1 MMRRITLVLLLMGSI
16 TMASTPPTPDSL
28 WKRVAKFLGLTAA
41 PNPKGDDDQV
51 IEGNIH
57 LYNVETRQISP
68 LKQGTFRSP
77 IFLPADRTILALNG
91 EKVVKFD
98 FALKENELTIG
109 EVTDVRAVPGIKKL
123 IGVEKDAPDQVL
135 VITDLDNDNCPNVG
149 VLSLADGSV
158 VPVPYADNA
167 EDRDIVTYLRG
178 WEREYD
184 DGTKLLVK
192 LETKKRNGADVAAT
206 NAFLKLRDKGLLNV
220 SNCAPG
226 VNCGQP
232 AISSDRKF
240 LLFVRKI

>member
-1 MMRRITLVLLLMGSI
+1 MRRIILVLFLLGSI
-16 TMASTPPTPDSL
+16 SVASTPPTPESL

-41 PNPKGDDDQV
+41 PNPKGDEDQV

-77 IFLPADRTILALNG
+77 VFLPTDRTILALNG
-91 EKVVKFD
+91 EKIVKFD
-98 FALKENELTIG
+98 FTLNENELTIG
-109 EVTDVRAVPGIKKL
+109 EVTEVRAVPGIKKL
-123 IGVEKDAPDQVL
+123 IGVEKDAPDQL
-135 VITDLDNDNCPNVG
+135 LIMTDLDNDNCPNVG

-158 VPVPYADNA
+158 VNLQYENNS
-167 EDRDIVTYLRG
+167 EDKDIVTYLRG

-184 DGTKLLVK
+184 DGTKLVIK
-192 LETKKRNGADVAAT
+192 LETKRRNGADVKAT
-206 NAFLKLRDKGLLNV
+206 NAFLKLRDRDLLNV

-232 AISSDRKF
+232 SISNDRKF
-240 LLFVRKI
+240 LLFIRKT